1 MDFSDELYGV
11 CGPRG
16 QEHLIDP
23 ADPCLTMDYKASLG
37 FVDSIRY
44 VAFSRLRVWR
54 VSQQSTT
61 PRRGFPGSGAV
72 QEVPV
77 RMHFVKDDKKMI

>member
-44 VAFSRLRVWR
+44 VAFSRLRV
-54 VSQQSTT
+54 
-61 PRRGFPGSGAV
+61 
-72 QEVPV
+72 
-77 RMHFVKDDKKMI
+77 